1 MTFNP
6 QKFAEQGGSLSKK
19 LARVFNTIGVL
30 HDGSDASAD
39 YYSNIRIGSITT
51 PKTPSAQLTD
61 LVGMQIYLKSNVEA
75 TSNDTSFIGAY
86 IKVENITVD
95 QPYKHMQALLVNT
108 KLNYDVFDA
117 YAVQAH
123 ITVATEMKTAGTYA
137 HITGLSGKA
146 VLTSNATKGWVTAIL
161 GIIEGAGTVTE
172 MCHVCSL
179 VVEATCTASAV
190 QSLLHLYADKEIQ
203 SAIWVS
209 GTANMLHLIHTDA
222 ATGMVV
228 HGAGQPAGHACA
240 GYFLVE
246 VNATDYAIPYWAIG
260 DMANS

>member
-1 MTFNP
+1 MSFNP
-6 QKFAEQGGSLSKK
+6 RQFAARPGTLSEK
-19 LARVFNTIGVL
+19 LADVFDAVGITADGVG
-30 HDGSDASAD
+30 DSTD
-39 YYSNIRIGSITT
+39 YYSAIRIGSITT
-51 PKTPSAQLTD
+51 PKTPSDQLTD

-123 ITVATEMKTAGTYA
+123 ITVATEMKTAGTNA
-137 HITGLSGKA
+137 HLTGLSGKA

-190 QSLLHLYADKEIQ
+190 QSLLHLYSDKEIQ
-203 SAIWVS
+203 SAIWMS
-209 GTANMLHLIHTDA
+209 GVANMLHLIHTDA
-222 ATGMVV
+222 ATGCVV
-228 HGAGQPAGHACA
+228 HGAGQPAGHESA
-240 GYFLVE
+240 GYFLIE
-246 VNATDYAIPYWAIG
+246 VNGTDYAIPYWAIG